1 MDLRALRYFVETVRH
16 SSFTQA
22 AGHLCVTQSTVSKM
36 VRQLEDEVGQPLLI
50 REGRGVRLTDA
61 GRIVYEGG
69 QEALAVVKRLTQDV
83 ADLGDLVRGEVTVGI
98 PPMVNLF
105 FPPLIKR
112 FKERY
117 PQIKLMAQ
125 EAGGQVI
132 EQRVLAGELEVGVTV
147 LPVPADSGLAST
159 ELGRF
164 PICLVGTKASS
175 WYGLPQPTLASLDRE
190 PLLMFSEDYA
200 LTKRLREGFARA
212 GVSPVVVGQS
222 GQWDFLL
229 SLAMAGLGTA
239 LMPEPLLKRLRLP
252 DDVVIR
258 PLCEPEVTW
267 RVGQV
272 WVPDRHMSHA
282 ARAWLAVC
290 AEGAALPLF

>member
-16 SSFTQA
+16 SSFTHA
-22 AGHLCVTQSTVSKM
+22 AEHLCVTQSTVSKM

-61 GRIVYEGG
+61 GQIVFERG
-69 QEALAVVKRLTQDV
+69 QEALSVVKRLTQDV
-83 ADLGDLVRGEVTVGI
+83 ADLSGLVRGEVTVGI

-117 PQIKLMAQ
+117 PQIKLRAQ

-147 LPVPADSGLAST
+147 LPVPADGGLTSA

-175 WYGLPQPTLASLDRE
+175 WFRVAEPTLATLDAE

-200 LTKRLREGFARA
+200 LTKRLRAGFLQA
-212 GVSPVVVGQS
+212 GVEPVIVAQS

-229 SLAMAGLGTA
+229 SMAMAGLGTA

-252 DDVVIR
+252 ADVVIR
-258 PLCEPEVTW
+258 PLCEPEVSW

-272 WVPDRHMSHA
+272 WVPTRHMSHA

-290 AEGAALPLF
+290 AEEAALPLF

>member
-22 AGHLCVTQSTVSKM
+22 AEHLCVTQSTVSKM

-61 GRIVYEGG
+61 GRIVLERG
-69 QEALAVVKRLTQDV
+69 QEALLVVKRLTQDV
-83 ADLGDLVRGEVTVGI
+83 ADLSELVRGEVTVGI

-105 FPPLIKR
+105 LPPLIKR

-117 PQIKLMAQ
+117 PQIKLSAQ

-132 EQRVLAGELEVGVTV
+132 EQRVLSGELEVGVTV
-147 LPVPADSGLAST
+147 LPVPAGSGLTST

-164 PICLVGTKASS
+164 PICLVGTKAAS
-175 WYGLPQPTLASLDRE
+175 WYRVAQPTLAHLDAE
-190 PLLMFSEDYA
+190 PVLMFSEDYA
-200 LTKRLREGFARA
+200 LTKRLRQGFTQAQ
-212 GVSPVVVGQS
+212 VNPVVVGQS
-222 GQWDFLL
+222 GQWDFVL
-229 SLAMAGLGTA
+229 SMAMAGLGTA
-239 LMPEPLLKRLRLP
+239 LMPEPLLKRLTLP
-252 DDVVIR
+252 DDVVVR
-258 PLCEPEVTW
+258 PLCDPEMNW

-272 WVPDRHMSHA
+272 WVPERHMSHA

>member
-22 AGHLCVTQSTVSKM
+22 AEHLCVTQSTVSKM

-61 GRIVYEGG
+61 GRIVYERG
-69 QEALAVVKRLTQDV
+69 QEALLVVKRLTQDV
-83 ADLGDLVRGEVTVGI
+83 AELSDLVRGEVTVGI

-105 FPPLIKR
+105 LPPLIKR

-117 PQIKLMAQ
+117 PQIKLSAQ

-132 EQRVLAGELEVGVTV
+132 EQRVLSGELEVGVTV
-147 LPVPADSGLAST
+147 LPVPADSGLTST

-164 PICLVGTKASS
+164 PICLVGTKAAS
-175 WYGLPQPTLASLDRE
+175 WCRVAQPTLAHLDGE
-190 PLLMFSEDYA
+190 PVLMFSEDYA
-200 LTKRLREGFARA
+200 LTKRLRQGFALA
-212 GVSPVVVGQS
+212 QVNPVVVGQS
-222 GQWDFLL
+222 GQWDFVL
-229 SLAMAGLGTA
+229 SMAMAGLGTA
-239 LMPEPLLKRLRLP
+239 LMPQPLLKRLTLP
-252 DDVVIR
+252 DDVVVR
-258 PLCEPEVTW
+258 PLSDPEMNW

-272 WVPDRHMSHA
+272 WVPERHMSHA

-290 AEGAALPLF
+290 AEGGALPLF